1 MNKVLYLVRKQGI
14 PALAH
19 PASDVSHP
27 WPCTLR
33 MLYVELGAELGAKFT
48 VSLESDVSILGV
60 DDKQLVAL
68 RFEGQNLIPGKG
80 SLGRPVNIVLTAAMI
95 SRLARLGS
103 NQVYVLSL
111 VLKTP
116 GAVWHP
122 RTLSAGA
129 SGIDNLPRELSGLV
143 RTTEVCIVFDSHWLG
158 QNLSQLQ
165 SAVEG
170 FQQLAGIPVVPSSK
184 LAQSHQ
190 RALWPVY
197 EVAKSVESE
206 TAAAPPP
213 IEDAQHDAP
222 PAYAQVSRKRS
233 RHSKSLQFGIVELS
247 LNSARSSHEPH
258 SRLAPTEAR
267 TPRGSH
273 TLRLAHRARQ
283 PVVAERTLYHLV
295 QRHRGRGRVA
305 RGHHQGP

>member
-1 MNKVLYLVRKQGI
+1 MKCLVRKQGV

-33 MLYVELGAELGAKFT
+33 MLYVELGAQFT
-48 VSLESDVSILGV
+48 VSLESDVSIQGV

-68 RFEGQNLIPGKG
+68 RFEGQNLVPHMG
-80 SLGRPVNIVLTAAMI
+80 SLGRSVNFVLTPAMN
-95 SRLARLGS
+95 SRLARPGG
-103 NQVYVLSL
+103 NQVCVLSL

-116 GAVWHP
+116 GALWHP
-122 RTLSAGA
+122 CTLSAGA
-129 SGIDNLPRELSGLV
+129 SSIDNLPHELSDLV
-143 RTTEVCIVFDSHWLG
+143 RTTKVCIVFDSHWLG
-158 QNLSQLQ
+158 KNLSQLQ

-170 FQQLAGIPVVPSSK
+170 SQQLAGIPVVPSSK

-190 RALWPVY
+190 QALWSVY
-197 EVAKSVESE
+197 EIAESVESE

-222 PAYAQVSRKRS
+222 PAYEQESRKRT
-233 RHSKSLQFGIVELS
+233 RHSKFQFGTARLS
-247 LNSARSSHEPH
+247 LNPARSSHEPD

-267 TPRGSH
+267 TPRGSQ
-273 TLRLAHRARQ
+273 TLRL
-283 PVVAERTLYHLV
+283 PDVADSTLYHLV
-295 QRHRGRGRVA
+295 QRHRSCGRVA